1 MAASV
6 SLRQSE
12 RFMVT
17 NPRLGGVS
25 PSIESI
31 PDEGLSPRAAVATE
45 EEEEEEGARRIRRL
59 VSLIFDHRRLR
70 DFNKDR

>member
-1 MAASV
+1 
-6 SLRQSE
+6 
-12 RFMVT
+12 MVT

-31 PDEGLSPRAAVATE
+31 PDEGLSPRAVVAA
-45 EEEEEEGARRIRRL
+45 EEEGARRIRRL

-70 DFNKDR
+70 DFSEDR